1 MCYKNPSASCSR
13 SLDPRA
19 CGFVAI
25 KVKILTWMYYCVSAA
40 TDILSDKC
48 LTWGELEQRVRWR
61 SEISKNPT
69 EKASVHLLQ
78 ERRLQPLDKET
89 LLHQQECQSSFP
101 RTGSFPGENARL
113 RSPGPAQCLWV
124 PPGCGKPGWKWHQRR
139 WTVPSFPPGCGPDQ
153 ALRALTPRPGVCG
166 GPGSTVPTPPAGL
179 LPVSHFSLV
188 AASYAHA
195 HKGHPNGRAPWRA
208 TGESTVDFTTDA
220 RRCHV
225 QTEEGQR
232 AVTRPS

>member
-1 MCYKNPSASCSR
+1 MP
-13 SLDPRA
+13 
-19 CGFVAI
+19 
-25 KVKILTWMYYCVSAA
+25 
-40 TDILSDKC
+40 LSH
-48 LTWGELEQRVRWR
+48 
-61 SEISKNPT
+61 P
-69 EKASVHLLQ
+69 LLQ
-78 ERRLQPLDKET
+78 DRVAAAIC
-89 LLHQQECQSSFP
+89 LH
-101 RTGSFPGENARL
+101 GFPGTCPSPQPYLGGL
-113 RSPGPAQCLWV
+113 RTLRAIWV
-124 PPGCGKPGWKWHQRR
+124 LGSWLPRDDIQAG
-139 WTVPSFPPGCGPDQ
+139 SEDQ

-195 HKGHPNGRAPWRA
+195 HKGHPDGRAPWRA

>member
-1 MCYKNPSASCSR
+1 MPVLLPAH
-13 SLDPRA
+13 
-19 CGFVAI
+19 GFVPRG
-25 KVKILTWMYYCVSAA
+25 
-40 TDILSDKC
+40 KC
-48 LTWGELEQRVRWR
+48 TTAV
-61 SEISKNPT
+61 T
-69 EKASVHLLQ
+69 
-78 ERRLQPLDKET
+78 
-89 LLHQQECQSSFP
+89 
-101 RTGSFPGENARL
+101 
-113 RSPGPAQCLWV
+113 GPAQCLWV

-195 HKGHPNGRAPWRA
+195 HKGHPDGRAPWRA